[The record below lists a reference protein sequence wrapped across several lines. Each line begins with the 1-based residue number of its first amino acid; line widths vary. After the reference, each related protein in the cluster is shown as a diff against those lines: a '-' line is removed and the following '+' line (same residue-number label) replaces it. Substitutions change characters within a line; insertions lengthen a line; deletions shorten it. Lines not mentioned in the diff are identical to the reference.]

1 MERNAEKRTRWALAL
16 AAAFLAATLGL
27 AAPAFADEPAQ
38 GGGGAP
44 AAGQQPVQQPEP
56 PTAQAPAEEPEPG
69 QEAAPAAEKE
79 AKAEAPAAAPA
90 AKAAPLKVTS
100 VSYADDYQVVFAE
113 GSSSRALKA
122 LRVGDDATA
131 IVAAQGLADTV
142 EVTYSDGTK
151 RSVAITG
158 WTVESIEEDLYVLR
172 ATLAEQA
179 DPETGEAYP
188 EVAIEARPTV
198 FAIPGS
204 EGGGLISA
212 QAAWSEGD
220 FDWGPSY
227 VGTPN
232 YIPPGPPSIL
242 TGWCYVYSGFD
253 TDFVVG
259 DFDNGL
265 IADGNFHCADYSA
278 AEPNYMWCQYYAV
291 AYSYSIEGGWVEYS
305 VCVIPDDAATG
316 ATNWTQWGECLT
328 GYQRLK
334 GFAWTYYTFNNDLSL
349 QKTSANPGITD
360 GNPNY
365 SLEGAVYDVYADQN
379 CTNLAGTLTTGADGK
394 SNALSLGPGYYYVKE
409 RTASKGYRIDAT
421 VYTVDLRNGS
431 QVLQVK
437 ERPANDPV
445 SFRKLDSNKASSN
458 QGGAQGDATVS
469 GAEYTM
475 EYHSSYD
482 GSGNAVRR
490 WVFRSD
496 SDGFVSY
503 DPSYLISGDA
513 LYYDENGHP
522 TLPVGSMVIY
532 ESKAP
537 AGYVLNATKYIGRIY
552 QSSGGSA
559 AGFAWVNTNG
569 IITDPV
575 IRGGVTIAKWDAQS
589 NSRAAQGDAKLSATV
604 QVINRS
610 AKSVYVD
617 GAWHAV
623 GAVIKTVTLSA
634 AGLWTSAA
642 NWLPYGTYEIRESAA
657 PTGYLHSGTLSRTIS
672 IRTNGAIV
680 NMDTDALALKNDPIR
695 GGVTIAKW
703 DAQSNSRAAQGDAGL
718 GATVEIVNRSSG
730 NVYVD
735 GAWRAP
741 GAVVKT
747 VTLPSSGI
755 WTSAANLL
763 PYGTYEIRESAAP
776 TGYLHSGI
784 LSRTISIRSNG
795 AVINMD
801 TDALALK
808 NDPIRGGV
816 TIAKWDAQSNSRA
829 AQGDGSLAAT
839 VEVVNRSASSI
850 FAEGAWHAAGAVIK
864 TITLSAEGLWTS
876 AANWLPYGTYEVRE
890 TEAPA
895 GYLPSGILSRT
906 FEIRAGGTVVN
917 MDTDA
922 LALKND
928 PIRGGVTV
936 GKRDAETGEGR
947 AQGEADLAAVFA
959 VVNRSAHDV
968 IVNGRTYRPGE
979 EVGTITAD
987 AATGVATSATDWL
1000 PFGTYHVYEKSAPKG
1015 YLPGE
1020 EGAFLAFQ
1028 IIEDGETASLTPD
1041 GDELVFLNQ
1050 VIRGGISIE
1059 KTLQG
1064 GPASDLEGI
1073 GFAVYDAEGNRV
1085 SWKDADGGDA
1095 DAIYLDANGMGSTPE
1110 GALPY
1115 GRYRV
1120 EEIAETV
1127 PSNVI
1132 AFRHSTGAGSDVVGN
1147 VNVADHMAMYVIA
1160 VVNHLRPEIDIV
1172 KIDGDAHLKGER
1184 ELIAAPSTW
1193 VLERLE
1199 DGEWVVLQEVET
1211 KGGEA
1216 SFDRS
1221 LVDRFGKYRLRE
1233 TASPRQESDGGWMMP
1248 EGAGQSPVMEFDV
1261 DEASYSRYAAGAKG
1275 YALDDGHELSYGEG
1289 GEGRARITATAINWR
1304 YRTIGAHKVDLV
1316 TGEPVGDTVFNL
1328 EVRTESGEWEEVAR
1342 ASTDAGG
1349 DVMFDGLTFGTYR
1362 LTETVPNPA
1371 YMGPEEGGTIGQFTI
1386 VANATNGQS
1395 QIQVVEDR
1403 PIRVKTT
1410 VTEATIKK
1418 TSVGLVYRDPEGR
1431 TVSNVGNEAYK
1442 YEVGYTYGDSN
1453 TFADEYW
1460 IVDSLDMTG
1469 EAYGMRVGVVVTPVA
1484 ANDSDGWF
1492 HVLVR
1497 TALGISGEDASG
1509 MRFTQPELHAQ
1520 QSLCDG
1526 AQRFCT
1532 EGWRYLGRYRTSEAH
1547 KLVMSELLEKGD
1559 HVTALAL
1566 CYGAVEEGFATE
1578 SNLAYYITATRELA
1592 EGTEI
1597 PDSVESHVARNWSG
1611 TRITAQGGEGQEP
1624 RGLADDAEDAVET
1637 AVVGTFDV
1645 APRGGLLNWSSGSWT
1660 SGSRSPY
1667 AVYGMRALPR
1677 TGDEAALALAAA
1689 LAAMALAAGAMA
1701 GALAARRKHGV
1712 R

>member
-1 MERNAEKRTRWALAL
+1 MERNAEKRTRWALPL

-79 AKAEAPAAAPA
+79 AKAEAPAAAPQAAPA

-212 QAAWSEGD
+212 QSAWSEGD

-334 GFAWTYYTFNNDLSL
+334 GFAWTYYTFNNNLSL

-365 SLEGAVYDVYADQN
+365 SLQGAIYDVYSDQN

-409 RTASKGYRIDAT
+409 RTASKGYRIDST
-421 VYTVDLRNGS
+421 RYTVDLRNGS
-431 QVLQVK
+431 QVLQVS
-437 ERPANDPV
+437 EIPATDPV
-445 SFRKLDSNKASSN
+445 SFAKQDADKAN
-458 QGGAQGDATVS
+458 TGTGYGAQGDATVS

-475 EYHSSYD
+475 EYHSSSD
-482 GSGNAVRR
+482 GSGAVVRK

-496 SDGFVSY
+496 SDGFVTY
-503 DPSYLISGDA
+503 KPSYLVSGDA
-513 LYYDENGHP
+513 LFFDATGDP
-522 TLPVGSMVIY
+522 TLPVGSIVVY
-532 ESKAP
+532 ETKAP
-537 AGYVLNATKYIGRIY
+537 SGYALNPTRYIGRIY
-552 QSSGGSA
+552 QGTGGSD
-559 AGFAWVNTNG
+559 AGFAWVNTSG
-569 IITDPV
+569 VITDPV
-575 IRGGVTIAKWDAQS
+575 IRGGVTIAKRDSQS
-589 NSRAAQGDAKLSATV
+589 NSRSAQGDAKLSATV

-657 PTGYLHSGTLSRTIS
+657 PTGYLHSGTLSRTII

-703 DAQSNSRAAQGDAGL
+703 DAQSNSRAAQGDA
-718 GATVEIVNRSSG
+718 
-730 NVYVD
+730 
-735 GAWRAP
+735 
-741 GAVVKT
+741 
-747 VTLPSSGI
+747 
-755 WTSAANLL
+755 
-763 PYGTYEIRESAAP
+763 
-776 TGYLHSGI
+776 
-784 LSRTISIRSNG
+784 
-795 AVINMD
+795 
-801 TDALALK
+801 
-808 NDPIRGGV
+808 
-816 TIAKWDAQSNSRA
+816 
-829 AQGDGSLAAT
+829 SLAAT

-850 FAEGAWHAAGAVIK
+850 FAEGAWYAAGAAIK

-876 AANWLPYGTYEVRE
+876 AADWLPYGTYEVRE

-906 FEIRAGGTVVN
+906 FEIRADGTVVN

-936 GKRDAETGEGR
+936 GKRDAETGEDR

-959 VVNRSAHDV
+959 FVNRSAHDV
-968 IVNGRTYRPGE
+968 IVDGRTYRPGE

-987 AATGVATSATDWL
+987 AATGIATSATDWL

-1028 IIEDGETASLTPD
+1028 IVEDGETASLTPD

-1059 KTLQG
+1059 KTLEG

-1085 SWKDADGGDA
+1085 SWKDADGGEA
-1095 DAIYLDANGMGSTPE
+1095 DTIYLDANGVGSTPE

-1127 PSNVI
+1127 PYNVI

-1199 DGEWVVLQEVET
+1199 DGEWVVLQEVDT

-1261 DEASYSRYAAGAKG
+1261 DEASYSRYAAGDKAHS
-1275 YALDDGHELSYGEG
+1275 LDDDGHELSYGEG

-1316 TGEPVGDTVFNL
+1316 TGEPVGDTVFTL
-1328 EVRTESGEWEEVAR
+1328 EVQTESGEWEEVAR

-1497 TALGISGEDASG
+1497 TALGISGKDASG

-1532 EGWRYLGRYRTSEAH
+1532 EGWRYLGCYRTSEAH

-1624 RGLADDAEDAVET
+1624 QGLADDAEDAVET

-1667 AVYGMRALPR
+1667 AVYGMRGLPR
-1677 TGDEAALALAAA
+1677 TGDEAGLALAAA
-1689 LAAMALAAGAMA
+1689 LAAAILAAGAMA
-1701 GALAARRKHGV
+1701 AALAARRKHGV